1 MMKINFEGAIF
12 CRENKSGIGVGIRDC
27 SGSVLT
33 SCSKKIS
40 QAFKSSEVEAL
51 AVVTALSFATKV
63 GITEVVLEGD
73 PMEVI
78 QALIQPGSILSS
90 IGPWI
95 DDSKVL
101 ANDFVQLQYSLIRR
115 ECNRLAHNLAR
126 YAIDKPDFLVWM
138 DNISS

>member
-1 MMKINFEGAIF
+1 
-12 CRENKSGIGVGIRDC
+12 
-27 SGSVLT
+27 
-33 SCSKKIS
+33 
-40 QAFKSSEVEAL
+40 
-51 AVVTALSFATKV
+51 
-63 GITEVVLEGD
+63 
-73 PMEVI
+73 MEV
-78 QALIQPGSILSS
+78 QALIQTESTLSS

-101 ANDFVQLQYSLIRR
+101 ENDFVQLQYSLIRR